1 MNAWFIALAGS
12 VFLIVYSYALYP
24 LMLFVWSRSR
34 PRTPAVAVHAARA
47 DAPFVS
53 LIVAAYN
60 EEKTIEEKICNV
72 QALDYP
78 PEKLELLI
86 GSDGSTDATDAICAR
101 YPWVRFFRVEPRQ
114 GKANVLNTLVPHARG
129 EILVMSDANS
139 LFDRGAVRALV
150 RHFDDA
156 AIGAVCGRLVLRSQ
170 ASRMEDTE
178 SSYWNYETTIKDLE
192 SRIHSTIGANGGI
205 YAIRRELFE
214 PIPKDTIIDDFLI
227 SMNVL
232 RQGRRMVFE
241 REAVAFEE
249 VSTSFRDEF
258 WRKVRIGAGNLQFL
272 VRNLR
277 LLLRAPG
284 FVVFAYL
291 SHKVVRWLIPLMLIA
306 IWVCCLALSDLVLF
320 RALFWAYNATLAL
333 AWVGLA
339 GWSQNRIVRGL
350 AYLFSIN
357 LALLLG
363 YWRYLL
369 RTQRVTWRKAA
380 R

>member
-1 MNAWFIALAGS
+1 
-12 VFLIVYSYALYP
+12 
-24 LMLFVWSRSR
+24 
-34 PRTPAVAVHAARA
+34 
-47 DAPFVS
+47 
-53 LIVAAYN
+53 
-60 EEKTIEEKICNV
+60 
-72 QALDYP
+72 
-78 PEKLELLI
+78 
-86 GSDGSTDATDAICAR
+86 
-101 YPWVRFFRVEPRQ
+101 
-114 GKANVLNTLVPHARG
+114 
-129 EILVMSDANS
+129 
-139 LFDRGAVRALV
+139 
-150 RHFDDA
+150 
-156 AIGAVCGRLVLRSQ
+156 
-170 ASRMEDTE
+170 
-178 SSYWNYETTIKDLE
+178 
-192 SRIHSTIGANGGI
+192 
-205 YAIRRELFE
+205 
-214 PIPKDTIIDDFLI
+214 
-227 SMNVL
+227 
-232 RQGRRMVFE
+232 
-241 REAVAFEE
+241 
-249 VSTSFRDEF
+249 RDEF